1 MATCKVVQTIDRT
14 ECIGNSLVKINSN
27 FGALDLASCELTTY
41 IDSLQSL
48 VLSLSSS
55 LDSAISQIGSI
66 GSVPVGAVSYFVGST
81 APTGWLIAD
90 GSAIL
95 IATYSNLSNMMY
107 VGNVLNPTAAFGYKS
122 TSNTNPAA
130 TRSTAGTYIKL
141 PDLRGYFLR
150 GLGTNAD
157 GSASVAYGSIQAD
170 GIIDHTHS
178 GTTGDQNANHSH
190 GYDRNATWPD
200 FGVPRTSGIP
210 AANPGN
216 HTVGRDLVGKTSGTE
231 SDVHG
236 HNFTSNSMSPAGTT
250 ETRPK
255 NVPLL
260 PCIKY

>member
-1 MATCKVVQTIDRT
+1 MATCNVVQTIDRT

-27 FGALDLASCELTTY
+27 FGALDSASCELTTY

-55 LDSAISQIGSI
+55 LDSAINQIGSI

-81 APTGWLIAD
+81 APTGWLAAD

-95 IATYSNLSNMMY
+95 IATYSSLSNIMY
-107 VGNVLNPTAAFGYKS
+107 VGNLLNPTAAFGYKS
-122 TSNTNPAA
+122 TSDTNPAA

-157 GSASVAYGSIQAD
+157 GSASVGYGSIQLDAFK
-170 GIIDHTHS
+170 
-178 GTTGDQNANHSH
+178 SH
-190 GYDRNATWPD
+190 GHTGATD
-200 FGVPRTSGIP
+200 
-210 AANPGN
+210 AQGN
-216 HTVGRDLVGKTSGTE
+216 HQHTVGDIPIV
-231 SDVHG
+231 
-236 HNFTSNSMSPAGTT
+236 SNSAKSGSGGAAGKNDGSSTKVT
-250 ETRPK
+250 SVAGAHAHNVTVYAAGDIETRPK

-260 PCIKY
+260 PCIKF